1 MHPDVLVYDESF
13 VIWHT
18 REVEART
25 VSKRHLL
32 LAREVEEARTLAC
45 EEGGHR
51 RRELCLPAREVP
63 EDVGTVTILL
73 SYHHTDYFSLQRNHA
88 CFLHHFSLSLRIAP
102 SMHS

>member
-1 MHPDVLVYDESF
+1 MHPYDESF

-45 EEGGHR
+45 EEGGEHR
-51 RRELCLPAREVP
+51 RRELCLPAREV
-63 EDVGTVTILL
+63 EDVGTPPKFRKDPPPARFCMRGRWR
-73 SYHHTDYFSLQRNHA
+73 SGER
-88 CFLHHFSLSLRIAP
+88 
-102 SMHS
+102 

>member
-25 VSKRHLL
+25 ASKRHLL
-32 LAREVEEARTLAC
+32 LARKVEEARTLAC

-51 RRELCLPAREVP
+51 HRELCLPAREV
-63 EDVGTVTILL
+63 EDVGTSPKCRKDLPPARFCMRGRWRSRERRKGV
-73 SYHHTDYFSLQRNHA
+73 
-88 CFLHHFSLSLRIAP
+88 
-102 SMHS
+102 